1 MDISQINGL
10 AAHPLLIHVVVVMV
24 PLAAVLLVLSVVWPA
39 ARRKLGIITPITALI
54 GLAFVPVAQEA
65 GEALEH
71 SLPHSDLIER
81 HAQFGDQVLI
91 GASLLLVFALVWWA
105 VHHPFIADRLPGAA
119 GRRPTWVRLAV
130 AGLAVLS
137 IGSAG
142 LATVQ
147 VYQAGDSGARSA
159 WGDVQMTNG
168 K

>member
-1 MDISQINGL
+1 MDISKINGL
-10 AAHPLLIHVVVVMV
+10 PAHPLLIHVVVVMV

-39 ARRKLGIITPITALI
+39 ARRKLGIVTPIAALI

-81 HAQFGDQVLI
+81 HSEYGDQVLF
-91 GASLLLVFALVWWA
+91 GASLLFVFAVLWWA
-105 VHHPFIADRLPGAA
+105 IHLPVIADRLPGAA
-119 GRRPTWVRLAV
+119 GSRPTWVKLAV

-137 IGSAG
+137 IGSAA
-142 LATVQ
+142 LASVQ
-147 VYQAGDSGARSA
+147 VYQAGDSGAKSA